1 MTPQTL
7 AGPARHAIEVRKSRF
22 IAQAAAAATPEAAA
36 GFIAHCADPDARHNC
51 WAWRVGAR
59 YRFHDANEPA
69 GTAGRPIL
77 MAIDSQ
83 GLDQVAVVVTRFYG
97 GIKLGARGPWR
108 GYGGGG
114 GPGPGRTA
122 PGGPGLPHLPRRGWR
137 WSNVCACAWRPGS
150 MPWARC
156 INCWPRMRAR
166 GCMNAARPMA
176 SRSRGKCRRIVA
188 PHSNR
193 PCATARCQAR
203 VSRGDESGPQ
213 AGS

>member
-51 WAWRVGAR
+51 WAWRVGDR

-97 GIKLGARGPWR
+97 GIKLGAGGLARA
-108 GYGGGG
+108 YGGCAAECL
-114 GPGPGRTA
+114 RQA
-122 PGGPGLPHLPRRGWR
+122 PRVALVERLRLRVAAGFDAVGAVHQLLAAHAGTRLHERCAADGIEVEVELPADRRAGFEQALR
-137 WSNVCACAWRPGS
+137 DST
-150 MPWARC
+150 
-156 INCWPRMRAR
+156 R
-166 GCMNAARPMA
+166 G
-176 SRSRGKCRRIVA
+176 
-188 PHSNR
+188 
-193 PCATARCQAR
+193 QAR
-203 VSRGDESGPQ
+203 VSRVDESGPQ